1 MFSRRGFA
9 PQDWSPSKKFQSRRF
24 RHTIRPVRLLVVILL
39 LAILS
44 GCGTQGKRPDGPGAP
59 EARIDPPSAE
69 RLPEP
74 SQRETLRQS
83 ELYAKPPPGE
93 PPSALQPRQIA
104 LLLPFRGG
112 YRKAAEAVRDGFIAA
127 WHDAGDYKPALRI
140 YDANALNVEQ
150 IYGQA
155 VAEGANFV
163 VGPLEKQAIAE
174 LAKLTDLP
182 VPVLALNQARAGPGE
197 KPAAGPGVLP
207 SLMQFGLSPEGEAR
221 QVAQR
226 ARLDG
231 RGKALVIVPNDPW
244 GQRLHL
250 AFRDAWLPLGGT
262 VLERISYDPQS
273 KDYSLPVR
281 RLLNIDAS
289 EERARRLRRKL
300 NVALRSEARLRQ
312 DADMIFMAAFPVSA
326 RQLVPQFRFH
336 KAEGLP
342 VYATSHVFTGSV
354 NPQADADMNEIMFAD
369 LPWILL
375 PRAGASSLRALVD
388 EHFHASSAYRRLHA
402 LGVDAFH
409 LIPHLPRLAL
419 DGAASFAGA
428 TGLLSMA
435 GDGRINRQLLWSRI
449 VNGKP
454 ELLQTEGNDGR

>member
-1 MFSRRGFA
+1 MFSRRGFV
-9 PQDWSPSKKFQSRRF
+9 PPGWSPSKKFQSRRF
-24 RHTIRPVRLLVVILL
+24 RHTIRPVRLLVIILL

-44 GCGTQGKRPDGPGAP
+44 GCGTQGQRPDEPAAP
-59 EARIDPPSAE
+59 EARIDRPSAE
-69 RLPEP
+69 GLPEP
-74 SQRETLRQS
+74 SQGETLRQS
-83 ELYAKPPPGE
+83 ELYAKPPPGQ
-93 PPSALQPRQIA
+93 PPAALQPRQIA

-150 IYGQA
+150 MYAQA
-155 VAEGANFV
+155 VAEGADFV
-163 VGPLEKQAIAE
+163 VGPLEKQAIKE
-174 LAKLTDLP
+174 LAKLTELP
-182 VPVLALNQARAGPGE
+182 VPVLALNQAPAGPGE
-197 KPAAGPGVLP
+197 KPAGPGVLP
-207 SLMQFGLSPEGEAR
+207 SLMQFGLSPEDEAR

-231 RGKALVIVPNDPW
+231 RGRALVIVPNDPW
-244 GQRLHL
+244 GQRLHR
-250 AFRDAWLPLGGT
+250 AFRDAWLPLGGR
-262 VLERISYDPQS
+262 VLERVSYDPQG

-312 DADMIFMAAFPVSA
+312 DADLIFMAAFPVAA

-342 VYATSHVFTGSV
+342 VYATSHVFTGAV
-354 NPQADADMNEIMFAD
+354 NPQADADMNEVMFAD

-375 PRAGASSLRALVD
+375 PRAGASSLRALVN
-388 EHFHASSAYRRLHA
+388 EHFQASSAYRRLHA

-409 LIPHLPRLAL
+409 LIPHLPRLAV

-435 GDGRINRQLLWSRI
+435 GDGMINRQLLWSRI

-454 ELLQTEGNDGR
+454 ELLRTEGNDGR

>member
-1 MFSRRGFA
+1 M
-9 PQDWSPSKKFQSRRF
+9 
-24 RHTIRPVRLLVVILL
+24 RLLVIILL

-44 GCGTQGKRPDGPGAP
+44 GCGTQGQRPDGPGAP
-59 EARIDPPSAE
+59 EARIEQPSDE
-69 RLPEP
+69 DLPEP
-74 SQRETLRQS
+74 SQEETLRQS
-83 ELYAKPPPGE
+83 ELYAKPPPGQ
-93 PPSALQPRQIA
+93 PPAALQPQQIA

-150 IYGQA
+150 MYAQA
-155 VAEGANFV
+155 VAEGADFV
-163 VGPLEKQAIAE
+163 VGPLEKQAIEE
-174 LAKLTDLP
+174 LAKLTELP
-182 VPVLALNQARAGPGE
+182 VPVLALNQAQAGPGE
-197 KPAAGPGVLP
+197 KPAGPGVLP
-207 SLMQFGLSPEGEAR
+207 SLMQFGLSPEDEAR

-231 RGKALVIVPNDPW
+231 RGRALVIVPNDPW
-244 GQRLHL
+244 GQRLHR
-250 AFRDAWLPLGGT
+250 AFRDAWLPLGGR
-262 VLERISYDPQS
+262 VLERISYDPQG

-312 DADMIFMAAFPVSA
+312 DADLIFMAAFPVAA
-326 RQLVPQFRFH
+326 RQLVPQLRFH

-354 NPQADADMNEIMFAD
+354 NPQADADMNEVMFAD

-375 PRAGASSLRALVD
+375 PRAGASSLRALVN
-388 EHFHASSAYRRLHA
+388 EHFQAASAYRRLHA

-409 LIPHLPRLAL
+409 LIPHLPRLAV

-435 GDGRINRQLLWSRI
+435 GDGMINRQLLWSRI

-454 ELLQTEGNDGR
+454 ELLRTEGNDGR

>member
-1 MFSRRGFA
+1 MFSWRGFV
-9 PQDWSPSKKFQSRRF
+9 PPGWSLSKKFQSRRF
-24 RHTIRPVRLLVVILL
+24 RHTIRPVRLLVIILL

-44 GCGTQGKRPDGPGAP
+44 GCGTQGQRPDEPVAP
-59 EARIDPPSAE
+59 EARIDRPSDE
-69 RLPEP
+69 GLPEP
-74 SQRETLRQS
+74 SQGETLRQS
-83 ELYAKPPPGE
+83 ELYAKPPPGQ
-93 PPSALQPRQIA
+93 PPAALQPQQIA

-150 IYGQA
+150 MYAQA
-155 VAEGANFV
+155 VAEGADFV
-163 VGPLEKQAIAE
+163 VGPLEKQAIKE
-174 LAKLTDLP
+174 LAKLTELP
-182 VPVLALNQARAGPGE
+182 VPVLALNQAPAGPGE
-197 KPAAGPGVLP
+197 KPAGPGVLP
-207 SLMQFGLSPEGEAR
+207 SLMQFGLSPEDEAR

-231 RGKALVIVPNDPW
+231 RGRALVIVPNDPW
-244 GQRLHL
+244 GQRLHR
-250 AFRDAWLPLGGT
+250 AFRDAWLPLGGR
-262 VLERISYDPQS
+262 VLERISYDPQG

-312 DADMIFMAAFPVSA
+312 DADLIFMAAFPVAA

-342 VYATSHVFTGSV
+342 VYATSHVFTGAV
-354 NPQADADMNEIMFAD
+354 NPQADADMNEVMFAD

-375 PRAGASSLRALVD
+375 PRAGASSLRGLVN
-388 EHFHASSAYRRLHA
+388 EHFQASSAYRRLHA

-409 LIPHLPRLAL
+409 LIPHLPRLAV

-435 GDGRINRQLLWSRI
+435 GDGMINRQLLWSRI

-454 ELLQTEGNDGR
+454 ELLRTEGNDGR

>member
-1 MFSRRGFA
+1 M
-9 PQDWSPSKKFQSRRF
+9 
-24 RHTIRPVRLLVVILL
+24 RLLVIILL

-44 GCGTQGKRPDGPGAP
+44 GCGTQGQRPDEPGAP
-59 EARIDPPSAE
+59 EARIDQPSAE
-69 RLPEP
+69 SLPEP
-74 SQRETLRQS
+74 SQEETPRQS
-83 ELYAKPPPGE
+83 ELYAKPPPGQ
-93 PPSALQPRQIA
+93 PPAALQPQQIA

-112 YRKAAEAVRDGFIAA
+112 YRKAAEAIRDGFIAA

-150 IYGQA
+150 MYAQA
-155 VAEGANFV
+155 VAEGADFV
-163 VGPLEKQAIAE
+163 VGPLEKQAIEE
-174 LAKLTDLP
+174 LAKLTELP
-182 VPVLALNQARAGPGE
+182 VPVLALNQAQAGPGE
-197 KPAAGPGVLP
+197 KPAGPGVLP
-207 SLMQFGLSPEGEAR
+207 SLMQFGLSPEDEAR

-231 RGKALVIVPNDPW
+231 RGRALVIVPNDPW
-244 GQRLHL
+244 GQRLHR
-250 AFRDAWLPLGGT
+250 AFRDAWLPLGGR
-262 VLERISYDPQS
+262 VLERISYDPQG

-312 DADMIFMAAFPVSA
+312 DADMIFMAAFPVAA
-326 RQLVPQFRFH
+326 RQLVPQLRFH

-342 VYATSHVFTGSV
+342 VYATSHVFTGAV
-354 NPQADADMNEIMFAD
+354 NPQADADMNEVMFAD

-375 PRAGASSLRALVD
+375 PRAGASSLRALVN
-388 EHFHASSAYRRLHA
+388 EHFQASSAYRRLHA

-409 LIPHLPRLAL
+409 LIPHLPRLAV

-435 GDGRINRQLLWSRI
+435 GDGMINRQLLWSRI

-454 ELLQTEGNDGR
+454 ELLRTEGNDGR

>member
-1 MFSRRGFA
+1 MFSRRGFV
-9 PQDWSPSKKFQSRRF
+9 PPGWSPSKKFQSRRF
-24 RHTIRPVRLLVVILL
+24 RHTIRPVRLLVIILL

-44 GCGTQGKRPDGPGAP
+44 GCGTQGQRPDEPATP
-59 EARIDPPSAE
+59 EARIDRPSDE
-69 RLPEP
+69 GLPEP
-74 SQRETLRQS
+74 SQEETLRQS
-83 ELYAKPPPGE
+83 ELYAKPPPG
-93 PPSALQPRQIA
+93 PPPAALQPQQVA

-150 IYGQA
+150 MYAQA
-155 VAEGANFV
+155 VAEGADFV
-163 VGPLEKQAIAE
+163 VGPLEKQAIEE
-174 LAKLTDLP
+174 LAKLTELP
-182 VPVLALNQARAGPGE
+182 VPVLALNQAQAGPGE
-197 KPAAGPGVLP
+197 KPAGPGVLP
-207 SLMQFGLSPEGEAR
+207 SLMQFGLSPEDEAR

-231 RGKALVIVPNDPW
+231 RGRALVIVPNDPW
-244 GQRLHL
+244 GQRLHR
-250 AFRDAWLPLGGT
+250 AFRDAWLPLGGR
-262 VLERISYDPQS
+262 VLERISYDPPG

-312 DADMIFMAAFPVSA
+312 DADMIFMAAFPVAA

-336 KAEGLP
+336 KAEDFP
-342 VYATSHVFTGSV
+342 IYATSHVFTGAV
-354 NPQADADMNEIMFAD
+354 NPQADADMNEVMFAD

-375 PRAGASSLRALVD
+375 PRAGASSLRALVN
-388 EHFHASSAYRRLHA
+388 EHFQASSAYRRLHA

-409 LIPHLPRLAL
+409 LIPHLPRLAV

-435 GDGRINRQLLWSRI
+435 GDGMINRQLLWSRI

-454 ELLQTEGNDGR
+454 ELLRTEGNDGR

>member
-1 MFSRRGFA
+1 MFSRRGFV
-9 PQDWSPSKKFQSRRF
+9 PPGWSPSKKFQSRRF
-24 RHTIRPVRLLVVILL
+24 RHTIRPVRLLVIILL

-44 GCGTQGKRPDGPGAP
+44 GCGTQGQRPDEPAAP
-59 EARIDPPSAE
+59 EARIDRPSAE
-69 RLPEP
+69 GLPEP
-74 SQRETLRQS
+74 SQEKTLRQS
-83 ELYAKPPPGE
+83 ELYAKPPPGQ
-93 PPSALQPRQIA
+93 PPAALQPRQIA

-150 IYGQA
+150 MYAQA
-155 VAEGANFV
+155 VAEGADFV
-163 VGPLEKQAIAE
+163 VGPLEKQAIEE
-174 LAKLTDLP
+174 LAKLTELP
-182 VPVLALNQARAGPGE
+182 VPVLALNQAQAGPGE
-197 KPAAGPGVLP
+197 KPAGGPGVLP
-207 SLMQFGLSPEGEAR
+207 SLMQFGLSPEDEAR

-231 RGKALVIVPNDPW
+231 RGRALVIVPNDPW
-244 GQRLHL
+244 GQRLHR
-250 AFRDAWLPLGGT
+250 AFRDAWLPLGGR
-262 VLERISYDPQS
+262 VLERISYDPQG

-312 DADMIFMAAFPVSA
+312 DADLIFMAAFPVAA

-336 KAEGLP
+336 KAEDFP
-342 VYATSHVFTGSV
+342 IYATSHVFTGAV
-354 NPQADADMNEIMFAD
+354 NPQADADMNEVMFAD

-375 PRAGASSLRALVD
+375 PRAGASSLRDLVN
-388 EHFHASSAYRRLHA
+388 EHFQASSAYRRLHA

-409 LIPHLPRLAL
+409 LIPHLPRLAV

-435 GDGRINRQLLWSRI
+435 EDGMINRQLLWSRI

-454 ELLQTEGNDGR
+454 ELLRTEGNDGR

>member
-1 MFSRRGFA
+1 MFSRRGFVS
-9 PQDWSPSKKFQSRRF
+9 PGWSPSKKFQSRRF
-24 RHTIRPVRLLVVILL
+24 RHTIRPVRLLVIILL

-44 GCGTQGKRPDGPGAP
+44 GCGTQDKRPDGPSAP
-59 EARIDPPSAE
+59 EARIDRPSDE
-69 RLPEP
+69 GLPEP
-74 SQRETLRQS
+74 SQEETLRQS
-83 ELYAKPPPGE
+83 ELYAKPPPGQ
-93 PPSALQPRQIA
+93 PPAALQPQQIA

-127 WHDAGDYKPALRI
+127 WHDAGDYKPALKI

-150 IYGQA
+150 MYAQA
-155 VAEGANFV
+155 VAEGADFV
-163 VGPLEKQAIAE
+163 VGPLEKQAIEE

-182 VPVLALNQARAGPGE
+182 VPVLALNQAQAGSGE
-197 KPAAGPGVLP
+197 KPAGPGVLP
-207 SLMQFGLSPEGEAR
+207 SLMQFGLSPEDEAR

-231 RGKALVIVPNDPW
+231 RGRALVIVPNDPW
-244 GQRLHL
+244 GQRLHR

-281 RLLNIDAS
+281 RLLNTDAS

-312 DADMIFMAAFPVSA
+312 DADMIFMAAFPVAA

-342 VYATSHVFTGSV
+342 VYATSHVFTGAV
-354 NPQADADMNEIMFAD
+354 NPQADADMNEVMFAD

-375 PRAGASSLRALVD
+375 PRAGASSLRALVN
-388 EHFHASSAYRRLHA
+388 EHFQASSAYRRLHA

-409 LIPHLPRLAL
+409 LIPHLPRLAV

-435 GDGRINRQLLWSRI
+435 EDGMINRQLLWSRI
-449 VNGKP
+449 VDGKP
-454 ELLQTEGNDGR
+454 ELLRTEGNDGR

>member
-1 MFSRRGFA
+1 M
-9 PQDWSPSKKFQSRRF
+9 
-24 RHTIRPVRLLVVILL
+24 RLLVIILL
-39 LAILS
+39 LAVLP
-44 GCGTQGKRPDGPGAP
+44 GCGTQGQRPDGPGAP
-59 EARIDPPSAE
+59 EAWIDRPSDE

-74 SQRETLRQS
+74 SQGETLRQS
-83 ELYAKPPPGE
+83 ELYAKPPPG
-93 PPSALQPRQIA
+93 PLSALQPQKIA

-112 YRKAAEAVRDGFIAA
+112 YRKAAEAVRDGFIVA
-127 WHDAGDYKPALRI
+127 WHDADDYKPALRI

-150 IYGQA
+150 IYAQA
-155 VAEGANFV
+155 VAEGADFV
-163 VGPLEKQAIAE
+163 VGPLEKQAVEE

-182 VPVLALNQARAGPGE
+182 VPVLALNQTQAGSGE
-197 KPAAGPGVLP
+197 KPAAGSGVLP

-226 ARLDG
+226 AWLDG
-231 RGKALVIVPNDPW
+231 RGKALVIVPSDPW
-244 GQRLHL
+244 GQRLHR
-250 AFRDAWLPLGGT
+250 AFRDAWLPLGGR
-262 VLERISYDPQS
+262 VLERVSYDPQS

-312 DADMIFMAAFPVSA
+312 DADMIFMAAFPVAA

-388 EHFHASSAYRRLHA
+388 EHFQASSAYRRLHA
-402 LGVDAFH
+402 LGVDAFR

-428 TGLLSMA
+428 TGLLTMA

-449 VNGKP
+449 VNGEP
-454 ELLQTEGNDGR
+454 ELLRTEGSDGR

>member
-1 MFSRRGFA
+1 MFSRRGFV
-9 PQDWSPSKKFQSRRF
+9 PPGWSPSKKFQSRRF
-24 RHTIRPVRLLVVILL
+24 RHTIRPVRLLVIILL

-44 GCGTQGKRPDGPGAP
+44 GCGTQGQRPDGPGAP
-59 EARIDPPSAE
+59 EARIDRPSAE
-69 RLPEP
+69 GLPEP
-74 SQRETLRQS
+74 SQEETLRQS
-83 ELYAKPPPGE
+83 ELYAKPPPGQ
-93 PPSALQPRQIA
+93 PPAALQPRQIA

-150 IYGQA
+150 MYAQA
-155 VAEGANFV
+155 VAEGADFV
-163 VGPLEKQAIAE
+163 VGPLEKQAIKE
-174 LAKLTDLP
+174 LAKLTELP
-182 VPVLALNQARAGPGE
+182 VPVLALNQAPAGPGE
-197 KPAAGPGVLP
+197 KPAGPGVLP
-207 SLMQFGLSPEGEAR
+207 SLMQFGLSPEDEAR

-231 RGKALVIVPNDPW
+231 RGRALVIVPNDPW
-244 GQRLHL
+244 GQRLHR
-250 AFRDAWLPLGGT
+250 AFRDAWLPLGGR
-262 VLERISYDPQS
+262 VLERISYDPQG

-312 DADMIFMAAFPVSA
+312 DADLIFMAAFPVAA

-342 VYATSHVFTGSV
+342 VYATSHVFTGAV
-354 NPQADADMNEIMFAD
+354 NPQADADMNEVMFAD

-375 PRAGASSLRALVD
+375 PRAGASSLRALVN
-388 EHFHASSAYRRLHA
+388 EHFQAASAYRRLHA

-409 LIPHLPRLAL
+409 LIPHLPRLAV

-435 GDGRINRQLLWSRI
+435 RDGMINRQLLWSRI
-449 VNGKP
+449 VDGKP
-454 ELLQTEGNDGR
+454 ELLRTEGNNER